1 MISTKEKNLKYVI
14 RHNEG
19 APVISVLV
27 VPLQM
32 SPLTNSLPS
41 GIPWHITSFTDLC
54 GCICVWE
61 GVVCVGVWGG
71 GCVCGVWE
79 RCMSRKHT
87 GTA

>member
-54 GCICVWE
+54 GCICVW
-61 GVVCVGVWGG
+61 GG
-71 GCVCGVWE
+71 GCVCGCVG
-79 RCMSRKHT
+79 RGVVCVVCGKDV
-87 GTA
+87 